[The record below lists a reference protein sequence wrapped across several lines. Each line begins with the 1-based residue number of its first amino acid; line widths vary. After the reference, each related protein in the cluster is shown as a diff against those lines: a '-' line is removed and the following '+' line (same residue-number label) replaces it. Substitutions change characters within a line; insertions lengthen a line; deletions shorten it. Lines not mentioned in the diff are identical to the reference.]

1 MWRPAVSQLVN
12 SVEAAAGSPGPGRG
26 QPRRRPE
33 FSLGWMHTGV
43 HECPDG
49 RTVRTDFW
57 IVIMSGRWLNTISER
72 DVSVIDRVYRFLK
85 KHNLTSE
92 ARRKPFL
99 FRRLSIRM
107 KSFEPPGLSAEQFHT
122 PCPLCP
128 EKRHWGH
135 GWAWGSPAFDTVSRA
150 PYPALQAGCTPVE
163 TCSPLQVHQA
173 PWKWLY
179 LLSWLLWLKMPNLFM
194 TLTWTS
200 RQNSAWEDSPAVS

>member
-72 DVSVIDRVYRFLK
+72 DVSVIDRVYRFFK
-85 KHNLTSE
+85 KHKLAKLEENPS
-92 ARRKPFL
+92 RFGGS
-99 FRRLSIRM
+99 RLGWRVLSLQGCQLNNSTR
-107 KSFEPPGLSAEQFHT
+107 PVLSAPRSVIGDT
-122 PCPLCP
+122 DGP
-128 EKRHWGH
+128 EE
-135 GWAWGSPAFDTVSRA
+135 ALPST
-150 PYPALQAGCTPVE
+150 PYPEHHILPSKPAAL
-163 TCSPLQVHQA
+163 
-173 PWKWLY
+173 
-179 LLSWLLWLKMPNLFM
+179 
-194 TLTWTS
+194 
-200 RQNSAWEDSPAVS
+200 R